1 VDVSVEQNILTASII
16 STKFLEEMYPL
27 YDKQYLTN
35 SFITKVMNWVLD
47 YFDRFG
53 EAPKQHIQDIFTIEK
68 QTLEDAELDLIQ
80 SFLENLSQKYTEDQG
95 INEAYVLH
103 QTMEYF
109 RRRELEVRIANA
121 SALLQIGRLDKAEEE
136 ISHMKKVMKLT
147 SNWVNPFDTESI
159 TKVFDESNQGIFKFP
174 GKFGELL
181 GEFERGWFVAF
192 LAPFKR
198 GKCVAEGTI
207 ITMVDGHQV
216 PIEKVTVGDI
226 AVSMDAKF
234 NLVPNKVIDVLF
246 QGEKDVYKV
255 KTYTGREIEVT
266 INHPFYGAKGWTK
279 LENLRVGDHIA
290 VPKKNIASG
299 NLEYPEYKL
308 KLLAYLIADGSL
320 VPSDLTYTKN
330 DFTMQNDF
338 KQCVFLMG
346 DSVSYVKNCLADTFR
361 IISGKNS
368 KYSDSSKTKQWL
380 QELNL
385 LGKRSKDKFI
395 PEFIFSL
402 NNHHISIFLN
412 ALFSGDG
419 SIWKDRNCILIEY
432 SSASHLMI
440 KQIQHLLT
448 RFGIISVIKSKQVKG
463 VTYWSLNVL
472 QGSNINLFLE
482 KIGFSFEKNKRTKEI
497 LNATTPKRCQKSNVD
512 CVPFEVIKELIP
524 SSYKWRT
531 SAVQQS
537 YKKQGSISNTTAR
550 KILPYYKECEQFQN
564 LINGDIFY
572 DEITEISL
580 VGKKQT
586 YDLTMETEANPD
598 FVANDF
604 VVHNT
609 WFLMEAAVLGALS
622 GLKTVF
628 ISLEM
633 QEKAVNQRIY
643 KRITAYGEEGRDHF
657 IPVFDCRN
665 NQLGLCIREER
676 KGKGALA
683 EKEEGIPTY
692 SPEIQHTVCTAC
704 RYAKNSDY
712 SPMTWF
718 EPVDKPKFIEKNVR
732 KGIKAFA
739 KMYGDNIRVKCYPRF
754 SAGIDDIERDL
765 DILEQTEGF
774 LPDMIV
780 IDYVDILKVK
790 NGNGGHKDLDEIWKE
805 SASLFARR
813 FALGFSAS
821 QGTRGSLYKSD
832 MDQTDLAEWIG
843 KLGHVDAFVALN
855 QTKKEK
861 LLGMIRAALMAHR
874 HKEFSEDENVIL
886 LQALSLGQTHLDS
899 HIK

>member
-198 GKCVAEGTI
+198 GK
-207 ITMVDGHQV
+207 
-216 PIEKVTVGDI
+216 
-226 AVSMDAKF
+226 
-234 NLVPNKVIDVLF
+234 
-246 QGEKDVYKV
+246 
-255 KTYTGREIEVT
+255 
-266 INHPFYGAKGWTK
+266 
-279 LENLRVGDHIA
+279 
-290 VPKKNIASG
+290 
-299 NLEYPEYKL
+299 
-308 KLLAYLIADGSL
+308 
-320 VPSDLTYTKN
+320 
-330 DFTMQNDF
+330 
-338 KQCVFLMG
+338 
-346 DSVSYVKNCLADTFR
+346 
-361 IISGKNS
+361 
-368 KYSDSSKTKQWL
+368 
-380 QELNL
+380 
-385 LGKRSKDKFI
+385 
-395 PEFIFSL
+395 
-402 NNHHISIFLN
+402 
-412 ALFSGDG
+412 
-419 SIWKDRNCILIEY
+419 
-432 SSASHLMI
+432 
-440 KQIQHLLT
+440 
-448 RFGIISVIKSKQVKG
+448 
-463 VTYWSLNVL
+463 
-472 QGSNINLFLE
+472 
-482 KIGFSFEKNKRTKEI
+482 
-497 LNATTPKRCQKSNVD
+497 
-512 CVPFEVIKELIP
+512 
-524 SSYKWRT
+524 
-531 SAVQQS
+531 
-537 YKKQGSISNTTAR
+537 
-550 KILPYYKECEQFQN
+550 
-564 LINGDIFY
+564 
-572 DEITEISL
+572 
-580 VGKKQT
+580 
-586 YDLTMETEANPD
+586 
-598 FVANDF
+598 
-604 VVHNT
+604 T